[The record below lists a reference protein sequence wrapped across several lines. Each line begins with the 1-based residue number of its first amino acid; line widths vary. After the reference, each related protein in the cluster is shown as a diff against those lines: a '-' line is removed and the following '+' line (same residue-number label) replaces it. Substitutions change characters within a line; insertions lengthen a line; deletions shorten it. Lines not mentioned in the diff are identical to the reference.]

1 MESRKHLQARMAA
14 TLSAQQ
20 FTRAMKLM
28 SATRLRR
35 ATDAMIRFRPY
46 AARMS
51 QLMSGLHDVIE
62 EGEFRHYFRARPPD
76 RVVLVL
82 VTSDRGLCGG
92 FNALVVRH
100 AIKLVQTTYAEQFAR
115 GHVILLCI
123 GRKCVQLLR
132 RSGFAGDTRF
142 VDIQRVSSVKGAF
155 DAGAHLTA
163 QFQLGDL
170 DRVELIYHRF
180 KNVATQVLTH
190 EVMLPVAP
198 APAEGP
204 GDDVRYLFEPTE
216 HAVIGSLVARCVE
229 VQLYA
234 AMLESQAAEMAA
246 RMLAMNKANENA
258 EELLRTLKASFNQ
271 ARQAAITREIAEIM
285 GGTLAGATGGRP
297 GR

>member
-1 MESRKHLQARMAA
+1 MESRKQLRSRMAA

-28 SATRLRR
+28 SASRLRK
-35 ATDAMIRFRPY
+35 ATDAIIRFRPY
-46 AARMS
+46 ADRMS
-51 QLMSGLHDVIE
+51 VLMAGLHDLIE

-76 RVVLVL
+76 RIVIVV

-92 FNALVVRH
+92 FNALVVRT
-100 AIKLVQTTYAEQFAR
+100 AIARVQTTFAEQYAR
-115 GHVILLCI
+115 GHVILLCV
-123 GRKCVQLLR
+123 GRKGMQLLR
-132 RSGFAGDTRF
+132 RHGFAGDARF
-142 VDIQRVSSVKGAF
+142 VDLQRLSSLSGAF

-163 QFQLGDL
+163 QFQAGDV
-170 DRVELIYHRF
+170 DRIELIYHRF

-190 EVMLPVAP
+190 EVMLPIQP

-216 HAVIGSLVARCVE
+216 HDVIGALVARCVE
-229 VQLYA
+229 VQLHR

-246 RMLAMNKANENA
+246 RMLAMDKAAENA
-258 EELLRTLKASFNQ
+258 EELLRTLKVAFNQ

-285 GGTLAGATGGRP
+285 GGTLSGATSGQR
-297 GR
+297 RE